1 MTLWMW
7 MLLACDK
14 DEEAT
19 EDLTLTNFEQ
29 IIDITAGTA
38 GSFSCFA
45 PGSDWLSDTADSA
58 CLGDPVAVDGFVEVA
73 SKLCRHYNGPHDIA
87 QGSFTL
93 AVQKSHENVR
103 EMALVSTAPG

>member
-1 MTLWMW
+1 MDLPHMAKKC
-7 MLLACDK
+7 LRLSV
-14 DEEAT
+14 EASIWSK
-19 EDLTLTNFEQ
+19 NSQ
-29 IIDITAGTA
+29 IYIE
-38 GSFSCFA
+38 SQ
-45 PGSDWLSDTADSA
+45 
-58 CLGDPVAVDGFVEVA
+58 AVDGFVEVA